1 MTDIIQ
7 SFSDRNQR
15 QQIDKS
21 SYAKE
26 LAERYPNIDAG
37 YVIQNNVPNSALD
50 REKLEA
56 EKRLTTLAGATNLR
70 DAALNAM
77 PKVEPVVEGEAVAAD
92 PNDIFD
98 PNAEIQEDALYTKT
112 PQGQDFAAASRVI
125 YNKMFGQDSGS
136 GFAYRGIALPMFSD
150 REVPETDE
158 DFARFGVE
166 FMGQFNYN
174 ITKMGI
180 DVAKM
185 QGLDENTALAFY
197 SAMTMY
203 DRLPDF
209 TWNGTKRMTQGIAS
223 DPTTIA
229 GLGTLGWAFLGRSAS
244 KQTTKTAFK
253 EYLKST
259 LASSTAVGAIEGGVY
274 GGLDNYFRQQVAVD
288 AEIQDG
294 INLSELG
301 TAATVGTLA
310 GGVLGK
316 GSDLLGDAVSSSAPV
331 VQDALVSAG
340 EAADDR
346 IAARAA
352 DTGVVLN
359 MGLDPSDAIDVI
371 ISKIGKA
378 AKKKLSTVEIEAIV
392 KSATKDGVVNTDL
405 VERVSNEALRVKAE
419 YPKSDGWLPIEANA
433 KGKAPTFK
441 VDTKTGSIEI
451 KWSQPAYAFHLPKGK
466 VKKEVH
472 KKRLVKKTVSDVN
485 AVLQRAQNG
494 DQAAI
499 DIIAQ
504 SNWYR
509 DMRTRLRREFGGLG
523 DVFADVLGAT
533 SAQTGVQQNYE
544 NALTVL
550 RRFTKGEYDAE
561 IAAYEKH
568 IADGK
573 PRGTAIFDRDKDEN
587 DPFTLIRKASGQ
599 MFGANSPPA
608 TEALLDMFRQ
618 VKAGKSPKTIN
629 FTGNLI
635 GFGNQA
641 TIDVWAARY
650 LRDIAG
656 LPRIPPPAEKAVAG
670 SHLAASTFED
680 PKIGSEFGFGQE
692 VFKEGADLLNKAGNI
707 AAYDPTL
714 SKLGP
719 DDLQAIV
726 WFLEKEKW
734 TTNGWTSKAGEGG
747 SLDYE
752 SAFGGSPDRPR
763 VAELRSVIGAK
774 FNPPKKRQKETD
786 EEYAAR
792 LAQATQDNTAS
803 KTAAEAELK
812 TLEGEPQRYVAGVS
826 MERPGE
832 VPTNVQ
838 QLQLAEEVTAPL
850 KTDDKVMALQANSSI
865 GGFAGDRERNLNF
878 EFVTQT
884 DFNKDAVTKTL
895 VEAGRKYDQD
905 AVFLSKVVPDD
916 TPDARPG
923 VEVYFKER
931 QGVDYAEEILAILQA
946 KGVDGFTFVTDARQ
960 GDRAL
965 TQAATDEATAGL
977 VGIRFQYIPEFDGDF
992 DIARAAEIF
1001 AEKEALFKDVM
1012 DEVGKIEGIT
1022 YADVVKYQTDVYKN
1036 TDRPGSEWITGG
1048 TDYGTYLGAVTGT
1061 VPGGG

>member
-15 QQIDKS
+15 HQIDKS

-77 PKVEPVVEGEAVAAD
+77 PEVEPDAEGGAVAAD
-92 PNDIFD
+92 PNDIFNQ
-98 PNAEIQEDALYTKT
+98 NAEVQEDALYTKT
-112 PQGQDFAAASRVI
+112 LQGQDFAAASRVI
-125 YNKMFGQDSGS
+125 YNKMFSPDSGS

-150 REVPETDE
+150 REVPQTDE

-185 QGLDENTALAFY
+185 QGLDKNTALAFY
-197 SAMTMY
+197 AAMTMY
-203 DRLPDF
+203 DRLPNF
-209 TWNGTKRMTQGIAS
+209 TWNGTKRMTQGILS

-244 KQTTKTAFK
+244 RQTTKTAFK
-253 EYLKST
+253 EYLKSA
-259 LASSTAVGAIEGGVY
+259 LSSSTAVGAIEGGVY
-274 GGLDNYFRQQVAVD
+274 GGLDNYFRQQVAID
-288 AEIQDG
+288 AEIKDG
-294 INLSELG
+294 INLSELA
-301 TAATVGTLA
+301 TASGVGILA
-310 GGVLGK
+310 GGLLGK
-316 GSDLLGDAVSSSAPV
+316 TVDVLGDAVSSSAPV

-340 EAADDR
+340 EAADER

-371 ISKIGKA
+371 ISKIGKP

-392 KSATKDGVVNTDL
+392 KSATKDGVVDTDL

-433 KGKAPTFK
+433 KGEAPTFK
-441 VDTKTGSIEI
+441 VDKKTGSIEI
-451 KWSQPAYAFHLPKGK
+451 KWSQPAYAFHLPKAQ
-466 VKKEVH
+466 VTRDVH
-472 KKRLVKKTVSDVN
+472 KKRLVTKTVADVN
-485 AVLQRAQNG
+485 AVLNRAQNG

-573 PRGTAIFDRDKDEN
+573 PRGTAIFARDKDEN

-692 VFKEGADLLNKAGNI
+692 VFAEGANLLNKAGNI

-752 SAFGGSPDRPR
+752 SAFGGSTDRPR

-803 KTAAEAELK
+803 KTAAETELK

-977 VGIRFQYIPEFDGDF
+977 VGIRFQYIPEFDSDF